1 MATARKRTATRRSV
15 TRKSAARKPAARK
28 ASPARKAG
36 KAARKTGARK
46 ASRAAGAAQARKAT
60 TARKAAPARKIARK
74 AGRKAVRKAARKTA
88 RAPAPRPRNPV
99 NWFEIPV
106 RDMQRAQAFYERVL
120 QITLTVQ
127 DMGTF
132 RMAFFPGH
140 PDAFGAAGT
149 LMQSEDYTPSHLG
162 SMVYFAVPDID
173 ATLARVQANGGR
185 VLNPRMS
192 VGEYGFVAHF
202 EDSEGNRV
210 ALHSMA

>member
-15 TRKSAARKPAARK
+15 TRKSAARKTATRKPA
-28 ASPARKAG
+28 ARKAG

-202 EDSEGNRV
+202 EDCEGNRV

>member
-1 MATARKRTATRRSV
+1 MATARKRTATRKSV
-15 TRKSAARKPAARK
+15 TRKSAARKTATRKPA
-28 ASPARKAG
+28 ARKAG

>member
-15 TRKSAARKPAARK
+15 TRKSAARKTATRKPA
-28 ASPARKAG
+28 ARKAG

-173 ATLARVQANGGR
+173 ATLARAQANGGR

>member
-15 TRKSAARKPAARK
+15 TRKSAARKTATRKPA
-28 ASPARKAG
+28 ARKAG